1 MTVGR
6 TASGTMGVP
15 LRVGVLAYPGCF
27 ASEVFGVLDLLT
39 MGSRVAA
46 AHQPGHQPFSTTVV
60 SPRRKVVASGGVS
73 IGVEPMRPLDVLVV
87 PGFELDPG
95 EDLDLRMAGLAPE
108 IEQIRVAAESGVA
121 VVSICVGAVLLGEG
135 GLLDRRSAT
144 TAWLFAQRVAERYP
158 DAEILPDR
166 LVVSDGGVTTTAAFS
181 AMFDFVLG
189 LLERHCG
196 RTVARQTARIAL
208 VDDARTSQAPYV
220 DESVLPPAGAS
231 FARQVQR
238 YLDQHLVDR
247 YDLTALARHFHV
259 STRTLLRRYKAETG
273 EAPLAHLQRARTRR
287 ARHLLETTDRTL
299 ADIQAAV
306 GYRDAGAFA
315 EIFQRHLGLRPSAYR
330 ARFRNAAS

>member
-1 MTVGR
+1 MTRECPTPAAG
-6 TASGTMGVP
+6 AP
-15 LRVGVLAYPGCF
+15 LRIGVLAYPGCF

-60 SPRRKVVASGGVS
+60 SPRRTVVASGGVS
-73 IGVEPMRPLDVLVV
+73 VGVQPMRPLDVLVV
-87 PGFELDPG
+87 PGFELDPT
-95 EDLDLRMAGLAPE
+95 EDIDVRVAGLRPE
-108 IEQIRVAAESGVA
+108 IEQVRAVAESGVA

-144 TAWLFAQRVAERYP
+144 TAWLFAQPVAERYP
-158 DAEILPDR
+158 AAKILPDR
-166 LVVSDGGVTTTAAFS
+166 LVVTDGGVTTAAAFS

-196 RTVARQTARIAL
+196 PRVARQTARIAL

-220 DESVLPPAGAS
+220 DESVLPPPGAS

-238 YLDQHLVDR
+238 HLDQHLVEK
-247 YDLTALARHFHV
+247 YDLTALAGHFHV
-259 STRTLLRRYKAETG
+259 SDRTLLRRYRSETG

-287 ARHLLETTDRTL
+287 SRHLLETTDRTI
-299 ADIQAAV
+299 ADIQVAV

-315 EIFQRHLGLRPSAYR
+315 EIFQRHVGIRPSAYR
-330 ARFRNAAS
+330 ARFRSAAT